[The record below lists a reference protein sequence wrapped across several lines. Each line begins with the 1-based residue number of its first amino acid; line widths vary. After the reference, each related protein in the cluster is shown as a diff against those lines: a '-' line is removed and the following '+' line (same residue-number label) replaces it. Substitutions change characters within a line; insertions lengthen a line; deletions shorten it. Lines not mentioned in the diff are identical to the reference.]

1 MYALSIVF
9 VPLVSTVPMTVSKN
23 DSCDSNPLMPSVESG
38 HDLIEKGAPLV
49 PMRAPPHP
57 DSALQ
62 LAGKL

>member
-23 DSCDSNPLMPSVESG
+23 DSCDSNPLMPPVESG

-49 PMRAPPHP
+49 PMRATA
-57 DSALQ
+57 S
-62 LAGKL
+62 